1 MTTKKI
7 WVLPLLLLN
16 FFVLASCSFSKLDGD
31 WDAMEWKEEVEV
43 QKINGAYMVPPSGTS
58 LSFTC
63 RNYSQYWFSDA
74 KEDGQEIAPPWIN
87 HLDYGLIYGDYFR
100 AEIHGNKLSIVFE
113 PNEGAHTRNINITV
127 TAGDIFYTFKFIQA
141 TSDPSIDPRP
151 WH

>member
-74 KEDGQEIAPPWIN
+74 KEDGQEIAPPW
-87 HLDYGLIYGDYFR
+87 
-100 AEIHGNKLSIVFE
+100 LSIVFE
-113 PNEGAHTRNINITV
+113 PNEGAHARNTYITV
-127 TAGDIFYTFKFIQA
+127 TAGDIFHTFKFIQA

>member
-7 WVLPLLLLN
+7 WVLPLLLN

-63 RNYSQYWFSDA
+63 RNYS
-74 KEDGQEIAPPWIN
+74 G
-87 HLDYGLIYGDYFR
+87 
-100 AEIHGNKLSIVFE
+100 
-113 PNEGAHTRNINITV
+113 
-127 TAGDIFYTFKFIQA
+127 IQA
-141 TSDPSIDPRP
+141 VGEKVLGKVRVISAK
-151 WH
+151 

>member
-16 FFVLASCSFSKLDGD
+16 FFLLASCSFSKLDGD
-31 WDAMEWKEEVEV
+31 WDDMEWKEEVEV

-63 RNYSQYWFSDA
+63 RNYKSPWFADA
-74 KEDGQEIAPPWIN
+74 TVDGAHIGEQE
-87 HLDYGLIYGDYFR
+87 
-100 AEIHGNKLSIVFE
+100 EIDKISTDSFHAQLQGNRLSIVFE
-113 PNEGAHTRNINITV
+113 PYEGFHSRTITITV